1 MRIGRRSDNFARD
14 STRAPKVAE
23 NSSVCRRPV
32 PDPTWSTRR
41 SLPPGSAFKTSASS
55 SSKPSSRRRSA
66 SSRMQTSMSSKCTEC
81 ALEMWS
87 TSRPGVATMMSGR
100 SRSRASWRLTS
111 FSPPTMRTVVISGA
125 NFESCLIICSHCAAS
140 SRVGRMMTHRVA
152 ARESPRRS
160 CRIFSKVGSANAA
173 VLPEPVAADAQMS
186 RPAKAS
192 GMHRSCTGV
201 GCEKPKAANARRR
214 GLESCNSSKVRAP
227 PCSVMTSSKTP
238 AAMAASS
245 AASCCA
251 RAMPT
256 LALRRSRPAASS
268 LTPNGLTESLDGAG
282 AGRLASGSLEAFFTA
297 DRTPEPSS
305 KANSKAL
312 NDGSESST
320 SSGSTSSSDR
330 SVSSTR
336 IVRG

>member
-140 SRVGRMMTHRVA
+140 SRVGANTRATGRAGVSRRFVSTSA
-152 ARESPRRS
+152 ARGFKAPTMRGTR
-160 CRIFSKVGSANAA
+160 NAT
-173 VLPEPVAADAQMS
+173 VLPDPVCAHAS
-186 RPAKAS
+186 TSWPAKARGTVCFWIGVAVEYAILSESIKLLRRKS
-192 GMHRSCTGV
+192 GRPSRLA
-201 GCEKPKAANARRR
+201 KSANGA
-214 GLESCNSSKVRAP
+214 
-227 PCSVMTSSKTP
+227 TSKTEGP
-238 AAMAASS
+238 W
-245 AASCCA
+245 
-251 RAMPT
+251 
-256 LALRRSRPAASS
+256 
-268 LTPNGLTESLDGAG
+268 
-282 AGRLASGSLEAFFTA
+282 SLE
-297 DRTPEPSS
+297 
-305 KANSKAL
+305 
-312 NDGSESST
+312 T
-320 SSGSTSSSDR
+320 SMAS
-330 SVSSTR
+330 
-336 IVRG
+336 